1 MARLT
6 TRDGT
11 ELFYKDWGSG
21 RPVVLIHG
29 WPLNAD
35 MWDYQTQALAE
46 AGLRAIA
53 YDRRGF
59 GRSSQPA
66 GGYDYDTFADDLA
79 SVIDHLDLSDVTLVG
94 FSMGGGEVAR
104 YIGRYGNAKV
114 ARAALV
120 GAVPPFLLKTG
131 DNPHGVDRSVFEGMK
146 KGISGDRAQFF
157 VDFGKTF
164 LGVGRPGL
172 EISEGLEQWTLSM
185 ALLAGLNGTLACV
198 DAFSSTD
205 FRQDLQRFDR
215 PTLIVHGDD
224 DQIVPFEVSGQ
235 KAAALLVKPQVE
247 VYQGA
252 PHGLYATHKDRLSAD
267 LIAFAKSGGVA

>member
-6 TRDGT
+6 TSDGT
-11 ELFYKDWGSG
+11 ELFLKDWGGG

-35 MWDYQTQALAE
+35 MWDYQAQALAE
-46 AGLRAIA
+46 AGFRAIA

-59 GRSSQPA
+59 GRSSQPG

-79 SVIDHLDLSDVTLVG
+79 ALIAHLDLDDAVLVG

-104 YIGRYGNAKV
+104 YIGRHGTGRVGK
-114 ARAALV
+114 AALV
-120 GAVPPFLLKTG
+120 GAVPPCLLKGG
-131 DNPHGVDRSVFEGMK
+131 DNPDGVDGSVFEGMK
-146 KGISGDRAQFF
+146 QGIRADRAQFF

-172 EISEGLEQWTLSM
+172 EVSEGLQQWTLQL
-185 ALLAGLNGTLACV
+185 ALQAGLRGTLACV
-198 DAFSSTD
+198 DAFGTTD
-205 FRQDLQRFDR
+205 FREDLKRFDK

-224 DQIVPFEVSGQ
+224 DQIVPFEVSG
-235 KAAALLVKPQVE
+235 KRAAEAIAGAELKLYE
-247 VYQGA
+247 GA

-267 LIAFAKSGGVA
+267 LVAFAKE